1 MSSNS
6 NFRLILL
13 FIFTVIC
20 TLSRAESET
29 VTMTS
34 FTHAAGKLDE
44 NISFEA
50 VKNSPYYTPDVYNQA
65 IRVYQNG
72 GIFVIR
78 ANNHVV
84 ITDISIGSANET
96 LITYACDHQA
106 TSSEKTI
113 KANKKLKLTALN
125 VKDSVLFTCTSHHA
139 SGRLNI
145 NYLSVTYQK
154 PASNNVILDESAE
167 NNMFSAGP
175 ANVTLRRTFNVGA
188 WNTLVL
194 PFKMTSEQIVET
206 FGSHAKIASYTGA
219 IKLADN
225 TYKLQFDTSKKEI
238 MANKPVFIYGITQ
251 KSEYIINNVELEEAA
266 PAIETSDGFSFTGA
280 YHKTVVQ
287 RGDWFVSAD
296 NKLYQAAGT
305 ETIKPFRA
313 VFRPVSNTSNAKAMA
328 LSFVADNGT
337 VTTIKPCTDTI
348 LPPTDTPLYN
358 LSGQRVNKYYRGIVI
373 QNGKKQLHK

>member
-1 MSSNS
+1 MSSNY

-20 TLSRAESET
+20 TLSRAENVT

-84 ITDISIGSANET
+84 ITDVSIGSANET

-154 PASNNVILDESAE
+154 PASNNVILDESAA
-167 NNMFSAGP
+167 NNIFTAGP

-219 IKLADN
+219 IKLANN

-238 MANKPVFIYGITQ
+238 VANKPVFIYGITQ
-251 KSEYIINNVELEEAA
+251 KSEYIINNVEIKEAE
-266 PAIETSDGFSFTGA
+266 PAIETSDGFNFTGA

-287 RGDWFVSAD
+287 RGDWFVSAN
-296 NKLYQAAGT
+296 NKYQAMGT

-313 VFRPVSNTSNAKAMA
+313 VFRPVSNTSNVKAMA
-328 LSFVADNGT
+328 LSFVADNST
-337 VTTIKPCTDTI
+337 VTTINSCTDEL
-348 LPPTDTPLYN
+348 LPSTDAPLYN
-358 LSGQRVNKYYRGIVI
+358 ISGQRVNQHYKGIII
-373 QNGKKQLHK
+373 QNGKKTFQQ

>member
-1 MSSNS
+1 MPSNS
-6 NFRLILL
+6 NFRLIIL
-13 FIFTVIC
+13 FIFTIIS
-20 TLSRAESET
+20 TLSRAESKT

-34 FTHAAGKLDE
+34 FTQAAGKLDE

-50 VKNSPYYTPDVYNQA
+50 VKNSSFYTPDVYNQA

-78 ANNHVV
+78 ASNHIV
-84 ITDISIGSANET
+84 ITEVSIGSANET

-106 TSSEKTI
+106 ASSEKTI

-125 VKDSVLFTCTSHHA
+125 VKDSVLFTCTSRYA

-154 PASNNVILDESAE
+154 PASNNIILDESAE
-167 NNMFSAGP
+167 NNMFTAGS

-194 PFKMTSEQIVET
+194 PFKMTSEQIIET
-206 FGSHAKIASYTGA
+206 FGSDANIASYTGA

-238 MANKPVFIYGITQ
+238 MANKPVFIYGVNH
-251 KSEYIINNVELEEAA
+251 KSEYKINNVELEEAV
-266 PAIETSDGFSFTGA
+266 PTIENSEGFIFIGA
-280 YHKTVVQ
+280 YHKTQIQ
-287 RGDWFVSAD
+287 RGDWFISAD
-296 NKLYQAAGT
+296 NKLYQAIGT

-313 VFRPVSNTSNAKAMA
+313 VFRPVSNASNAKAIA
-328 LSFVADNGT
+328 FSIVADNGT
-337 VTTIKPCTDTI
+337 VTTINSCTDE
-348 LPPTDTPLYN
+348 LFASPNAPLYN
-358 LSGQRVNKYYRGIVI
+358 ISGQCVNQNYKGIII
-373 QNGKKQLHK
+373 QNGKKTFQQ

>member
-1 MSSNS
+1 
-6 NFRLILL
+6 
-13 FIFTVIC
+13 
-20 TLSRAESET
+20 
-29 VTMTS
+29 
-34 FTHAAGKLDE
+34 
-44 NISFEA
+44 
-50 VKNSPYYTPDVYNQA
+50 
-65 IRVYQNG
+65 
-72 GIFVIR
+72 
-78 ANNHVV
+78 
-84 ITDISIGSANET
+84 
-96 LITYACDHQA
+96 
-106 TSSEKTI
+106 
-113 KANKKLKLTALN
+113 
-125 VKDSVLFTCTSHHA
+125 
-139 SGRLNI
+139 
-145 NYLSVTYQK
+145 
-154 PASNNVILDESAE
+154 
-167 NNMFSAGP
+167 
-175 ANVTLRRTFNVGA
+175 
-188 WNTLVL
+188 
-194 PFKMTSEQIVET
+194 MTSEQIVET

-251 KSEYIINNVELEEAA
+251 KSEYKINNVEIKEAA